1 MSLPVDALRGTF
13 LEEARELLA
22 QMQGALVEFETS
34 GDHSDTV
41 RSVFRAAHTI
51 KGSAGLFGLQKLV
64 RFAHVVE
71 TLLETLRSDSTK
83 LTPAIAAVL
92 MEAHDEFD
100 RCLEAIEAGAERD
113 ASNVL
118 VERLN
123 GLSPSSGAPVAAPV
137 AKPQGDGPRAWRLTV
152 RFGAN
157 TFRDGFDPLSLL
169 RFLEQ
174 LGTVEHVT
182 VDPAAI
188 PADAS
193 FDPETCYLG
202 VSVDLTSDA
211 GRARIEA
218 SLDFVRDGS
227 DISLV
232 ERTSDAAPVAAPVKA
247 HVEAKH
253 EDKKPHDEKKHDDA
267 APVVADRLVKVP
279 AMRLDTLVDMVSE
292 LVIAG
297 ATAGVHA
304 TRTGDRP
311 TIEAFASIQK
321 LVAGI
326 RDTALGLRMVQIG
339 ETFNRFRRVIR
350 EVSATLGKEVE
361 VEIKGGDTELDKA
374 MVERLADPLLHIVRN
389 AIDHGLELPAVRE
402 GRGKPRAG
410 KLWLEAFHQGGQIVI
425 DVRDDGAGLNREK
438 IRRKAI
444 EKGLVSPQAELTD
457 EQVDDLIFLPGFSSA
472 DQVTDVSGR
481 GVGMDVVRRSIDQLR
496 GGVEVLS
503 KEGQG
508 TTIRLRLPLT
518 LAIIDG
524 FLLAVGEAH
533 FVVPSKLI
541 RECLDFA
548 SLLDSAENHRLKLRG
563 EAVPFVRLR
572 ELFELPPATLR
583 RESVVI
589 IEYGD
594 RKVGIVVDR
603 LLGVSQTVIKPLG
616 PLFKK
621 YEGIGGSTILGSG
634 EVALIID
641 VPQLMRLASNQK
653 PARVQSR
660 RSDAQTQTLGGIA

>member
-247 HVEAKH
+247 RVEAKH

>member
-1 MSLPVDALRGTF
+1 MVVDA
-13 LEEARELLA
+13 
-22 QMQGALVEFETS
+22 
-34 GDHSDTV
+34 
-41 RSVFRAAHTI
+41 
-51 KGSAGLFGLQKLV
+51 
-64 RFAHVVE
+64 
-71 TLLETLRSDSTK
+71 
-83 LTPAIAAVL
+83 
-92 MEAHDEFD
+92 
-100 RCLEAIEAGAERD
+100 
-113 ASNVL
+113 
-118 VERLN
+118 
-123 GLSPSSGAPVAAPV
+123 
-137 AKPQGDGPRAWRLTV
+137 KP
-152 RFGAN
+152 
-157 TFRDGFDPLSLL
+157 
-169 RFLEQ
+169 
-174 LGTVEHVT
+174 
-182 VDPAAI
+182 
-188 PADAS
+188 
-193 FDPETCYLG
+193 
-202 VSVDLTSDA
+202 
-211 GRARIEA
+211 
-218 SLDFVRDGS
+218 
-227 DISLV
+227 
-232 ERTSDAAPVAAPVKA
+232 
-247 HVEAKH
+247 
-253 EDKKPHDEKKHDDA
+253 EDKKPEEKKPDDA

-572 ELFELPPATLR
+572 ELFELFELPPATLR